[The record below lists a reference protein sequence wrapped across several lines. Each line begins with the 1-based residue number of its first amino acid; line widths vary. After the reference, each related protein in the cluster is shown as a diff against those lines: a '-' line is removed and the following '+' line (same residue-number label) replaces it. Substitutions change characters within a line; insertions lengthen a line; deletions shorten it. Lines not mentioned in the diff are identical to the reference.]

1 MTYGYAKNT
10 FKWAEDWIEKNLRR
24 RLFLYKRKYPG
35 FNLERFIE
43 QLTRYEADSKTQR
56 WWPYMKDED
65 IAKMNKLR
73 RKVASYRRSAKRED

>member
-24 RLFLYKRKYPG
+24 RLFLYKRKYPL

-73 RKVASYRRSAKRED
+73 RRVASHRRSAERAD

>member
-1 MTYGYAKNT
+1 MSYINVQNK
-10 FKWAEDWIEKNLRR
+10 FKWSEDWIEKNLRR

-43 QLTRYEADSKTQR
+43 QLTKYEADSKTQR

-73 RKVASYRRSAKRED
+73 RRVKSMKSLGEGMN

>member
-1 MTYGYAKNT
+1 MSYIIGQNT
-10 FKWAEDWIEKNLRR
+10 FNWAEDWIEKNLRR

-73 RKVASYRRSAKRED
+73 RRVASHRRSAERAD

>member
-1 MTYGYAKNT
+1 MTYGYAKNN

-73 RKVASYRRSAKRED
+73 RQVASYRRSAQRAD

>member
-1 MTYGYAKNT
+1 MTYGYAKNN

-24 RLFLYKRKYPG
+24 RLFLYKRKYPL

-43 QLTRYEADSKTQR
+43 QLTKYEADSKTQR

>member
-1 MTYGYAKNT
+1 MTYGYAKNN

-24 RLFLYKRKYPG
+24 RLFLYKRKYPL

>member
-1 MTYGYAKNT
+1 MSYINGQNT

-24 RLFLYKRKYPG
+24 RLFLYKRKYPL

-73 RKVASYRRSAKRED
+73 RRVASHRRSAERAD